1 MVPFLVCAWFDFWK
15 LLFMTYDWIPVAGV
29 EG

>member
-1 MVPFLVCAWFDFWK
+1 MLTLIAYDLFLWWK
-15 LLFMTYDWIPVAGV
+15 WLFMTYDWIPVAGV